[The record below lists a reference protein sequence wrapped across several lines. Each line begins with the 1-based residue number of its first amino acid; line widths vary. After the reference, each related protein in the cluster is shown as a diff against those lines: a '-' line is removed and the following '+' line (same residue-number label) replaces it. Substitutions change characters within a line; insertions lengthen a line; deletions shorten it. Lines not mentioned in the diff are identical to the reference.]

1 MKSEEKWWELIDT
14 FNELVK
20 MVCSFKELAEMD
32 ENWGKLVKI
41 GENWWKLELDER
53 GKFVYMR
60 FFLPISCG
68 RKYVHRHAK
77 N

>member
-20 MVCSFKELAEMD
+20 MVCSSKELAKID
-32 ENWGKLVKI
+32 ENWAKLGKI
-41 GENWWKLELDER
+41 GENWWKLELDEK

-60 FFLPISCG
+60 FFLPISCTH
-68 RKYVHRHAK
+68 KYVHRHAK